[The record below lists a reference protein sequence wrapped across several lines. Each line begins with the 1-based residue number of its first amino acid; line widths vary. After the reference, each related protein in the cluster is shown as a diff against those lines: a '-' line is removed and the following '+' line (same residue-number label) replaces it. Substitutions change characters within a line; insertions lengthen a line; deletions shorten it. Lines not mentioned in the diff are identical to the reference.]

1 MKKILSLSAGLIL
14 TAVAGQAFA
23 QNGPGPGGGT
33 NLYDH
38 DYSSSNYVNQSNDYS
53 YDHDYLWGTNC
64 LQLTNTPMSW
74 SNYYQ
79 HTFSGP
85 AEAGQQVQKRF
96 GKKELP
102 TDVQTIVQQFEQD
115 RTKLMTQLKTCS
127 DEQRQQ
133 LLKDMDQLRTQMRD
147 QISKIRD
154 DARQQAEQMRTRFGN
169 NRDAI
174 LNQGAGSGGTG
185 RDR

>member
-1 MKKILSLSAGLIL
+1 MA
-14 TAVAGQAFA
+14 
-23 QNGPGPGGGT
+23 
-33 NLYDH
+33 
-38 DYSSSNYVNQSNDYS
+38 
-53 YDHDYLWGTNC
+53 
-64 LQLTNTPMSW
+64 W

-85 AEAGQQVQKRF
+85 ADAGNQVKNHF
-96 GKKELP
+96 GKPALP
-102 TDVQTIVQQFEQD
+102 ADVQTIVQQFEQD
-115 RTKLMTQLKTCS
+115 RTKLMSQLKTCS

-133 LLKDMDQLRTQMRD
+133 ILKDMDQLRTQMRD

-154 DARQQAEQMRTRFGN
+154 DARQQAEQMRIRFGN